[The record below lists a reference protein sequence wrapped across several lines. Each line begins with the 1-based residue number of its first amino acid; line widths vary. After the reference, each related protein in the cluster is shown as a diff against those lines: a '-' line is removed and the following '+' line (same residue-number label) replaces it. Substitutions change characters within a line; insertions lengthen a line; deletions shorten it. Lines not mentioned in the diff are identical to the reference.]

1 MDNELSVSDLIA
13 HSYNQQPIEFQ
24 NTFDAIMNSKIAAA
38 VNNKKLEVAQAM
50 FSDQPPSEDYESDL
64 DQEES
69 TDGEAA

>member
-1 MDNELSVSDLIA
+1 MDNELSVSDLIV

-38 VNNKKLEVAQAM
+38 VNSKKLEVAQVM